1 MLPNI
6 QYPPAK
12 RLRRSFGALAKAE
25 VLYGGQVQ
33 QGMSNDD
40 VFGLCKMTAPNF
52 TKVNTLFSFYIR
64 YWILD
69 IRHSILRE

>member
-1 MLPNI
+1 MHQEPSRQAGHCPWHWKKSVFYKLPNI

-33 QGMSNDD
+33 QGMSNDEI
-40 VFGLCKMTAPNF
+40 
-52 TKVNTLFSFYIR
+52 FSAFVK
-64 YWILD
+64 
-69 IRHSILRE
+69 